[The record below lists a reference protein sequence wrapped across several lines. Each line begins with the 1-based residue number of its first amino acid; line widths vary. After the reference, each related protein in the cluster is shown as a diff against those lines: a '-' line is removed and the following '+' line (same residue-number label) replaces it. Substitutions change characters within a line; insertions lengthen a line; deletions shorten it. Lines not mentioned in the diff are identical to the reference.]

1 MWYIYH
7 TDGLELDFPQNPR
20 HGGERVYVLDFLILC
35 RFISTLLLVSF
46 LYDNRNCFKLSTS
59 FENKYTENRNGQG
72 T

>member
-35 RFISTLLLVSF
+35 RFISESFACFVS
-46 LYDNRNCFKLSTS
+46 L
-59 FENKYTENRNGQG
+59 
-72 T
+72 